1 MKTSKRQKKYIEILG
16 DIVSVN
22 RIVFVSYVVCAV
34 VYGLLGYELFYTP
47 RYTGPEWKP
56 IMYYILLVLPILL
69 ASVDYAESRHG
80 LAFRYS
86 LYLPAVFFYA
96 YMLMLDED
104 HLHFLYAICMIGM
117 SVIYCDARF
126 SALLGIL
133 VVGLHVATA
142 YILSCDGDGGLGLR
156 LFHAGLI
163 LVIVFFFNFSSGII
177 VTVRNTKLADVSEEK
192 ERFRA
197 LASVD
202 GKWVFEYDIAKDKF
216 VITKDI
222 EDGGKEKQGF
232 DRVSQEAKLQRHVL
246 YADWDELDRF
256 ISMAKEG
263 KPVFEVQL
271 RLRNYNA
278 DYLWFQFKARTLM
291 DEEGKPVSVIGTMEN
306 INERKRM
313 ELRIADENMRDPL
326 TKLYERNHARKLIDE
341 FLGQQDGTEYAGL
354 LLVDVDDFSK
364 LVDKMGAT
372 FAEEVLKSM
381 ATDLDEIFYTSD
393 ILGRV
398 GGDAFVILMK
408 NIKKIPDLE
417 KKMQEIQDVVQKTY
431 SEAEMKFA
439 STVTIG
445 ASVFPLDGKNCD
457 ELYSNAE
464 KALVYEKEQGK
475 NRYGLYDHAKEE
487 EYDKLHIEEMH
498 NKIVRKHELELTYER
513 KESDSLIELAFKLID
528 EAKDTDSAINLLLRQ
543 ITRQMGLDAICVR
556 QRVGREHKMT
566 YPYRCIIG
574 DYSLEGEEEIVHSD
588 ELWDRYIARIK
599 ETNGYIACDN
609 VEDIEDDFLRESCK
623 KNGIRAYVRCSYF
636 EKEEYVG
643 SIDFVSCS
651 DVRKWSKEDRQT
663 IQAVTN
669 VISSYLLKMKAY
681 EDASDTI
688 ERLTGFD
695 AVTGFYK
702 YEKFLELAQ
711 EFLKTAKHGKYV
723 IVYMDFSNFK
733 YINEAYGYEVGD
745 KVLKAYADGA
755 KKFTG
760 RFILGSRVFS
770 DNLVCLL
777 NADDWNDEQMIEAM
791 ESGSKL
797 FTDRVQSQ
805 YLNSNI
811 VCIIGLCPFMVD
823 GNEVQ
828 LKNIISSANLARKE
842 AKRAE
847 RGSCVIYDDSMGR
860 SLQKEV
866 EYANNMEKAFQNHE
880 FVVYMQPK
888 IDLKK
893 RQIIGAEALIRW
905 IKKDGTM
912 IFPNEFIPVFEKNK
926 SITLLDYF
934 VYDEVCKYLAG
945 RIERGE
951 PVVNVSVNVSR
962 IHLQSIDD
970 MVAYIDSL
978 LQRYKIPPQYLEFE
992 LTETISTERV
1002 EDTVEMLTKLRKLG
1016 VKVSMDDFGSGYSSL
1031 NVLTKLPLDV
1041 LKLDK
1046 EFLKDF
1052 DEDSDEKIIIPSIID
1067 MAKKLKLDVVCEGV
1081 ETKKQVEFLR
1091 DVDCD
1096 VAQGYFYSRPVPL
1109 DAFSG
1114 MLSDEN
1120 FVVNQE
1126 LKTEA

>member
-1 MKTSKRQKKYIEILG
+1 MNPSKKLRKSIEILG
-16 DIVSVN
+16 DIASVN
-22 RIVFVSYVVCAV
+22 RIVFVSYAVCAV
-34 VYGLLGYELFYTP
+34 VYGLLGYRLFYSLE
-47 RYTGPEWKP
+47 YTGPAWKP
-56 IMYYILLVLPILL
+56 IMYFILLLLPILI
-69 ASVDYAESRHG
+69 AAVDYTESRHG

-86 LYLPAVFFYA
+86 LYLPAVFFYMF
-96 YMLMLDED
+96 MLMLEED
-104 HLHFLYAICMIGM
+104 HLHFLYAVYMIGM

-126 SALLGIL
+126 SGLIGFMVVALHI
-133 VVGLHVATA
+133 VTA
-142 YILSCDGDGGLGLR
+142 FVLNNIHGGGLGLR

-163 LVIVFFFNFSSGII
+163 LVIVFFFNFSSWII
-177 VTVRNTKLADVSEEK
+177 VAVRNAKLADVSEEK
-192 ERFRA
+192 ERFQA

-202 GKWVFEYDIAKDKF
+202 GKWVFEYDIAKDRF
-216 VITKDI
+216 TIIKDI
-222 EDGGKEKQGF
+222 EDGGKEKERF
-232 DRVSQEAKLQRHVL
+232 DHISHEAKLQRHVL

-256 ISMAKEG
+256 IAMAKKG
-263 KPVFEVQL
+263 KPIFETQL

-278 DYLWFQFKARTLM
+278 DYLWFQFKARSLM
-291 DEEGKPVSVIGTMEN
+291 DEEGNPRSVIGTMEN
-306 INERKRM
+306 IDERKRM

-326 TKLYERNHARKLIDE
+326 TKLYERNHARKLIDD
-341 FLGQQDGTEYAGL
+341 FLKEQDGTEYVGL
-354 LLVDVDDFSK
+354 LLVDVDDFTQ
-364 LVDKMGAT
+364 LVDKMGGT

-408 NIKKIPDLE
+408 NVRKIPDLE

-445 ASVFPLDGKNCD
+445 ASVFPLDGKNYD
-457 ELYSNAE
+457 QLYANAE
-464 KALVYEKEQGK
+464 KALVYEKEHGK
-475 NRYGLYDHAKEE
+475 NNYGLYDHAKEE
-487 EYDKLHIEEMH
+487 EYSKLHIEEIH
-498 NKIVRKHELELTYER
+498 NKIVKKHELDLEYER

-543 ITRQMGLDAICVR
+543 VTRQMGLDAICVR
-556 QRVGREHKMT
+556 HRVGREHKMT

-574 DYSLEGEEEIVHSD
+574 DYSLEDEEEIVHSD
-588 ELWDRYIARIK
+588 ELWEQFLSRIK
-599 ETNGYIACDN
+599 QSNGFIACDN
-609 VEDIEDDFLRESCK
+609 VDDIEDDFLRESCK
-623 KNGIRAYVRCSYF
+623 KHGIRSYVRCSYF
-636 EKEEYVG
+636 EKEEYGG

-651 DVRKWSKEDRQT
+651 QTRKWTKEDKQT

-702 YEKFLELAQ
+702 YEKFLELAH
-711 EFLKTAKHGKYV
+711 EFLETAEHGKYV
-723 IVYMDFSNFK
+723 VVYMDFSNFK

-745 KVLKAYADGA
+745 KILKAYADGA
-755 KKFTG
+755 KKFEG

-770 DNLVCLL
+770 DNLICLL
-777 NADDWNDEQMIEAM
+777 NADGWNDEQMVEAV

-797 FTDRVQSQ
+797 FTDSVQSK
-805 YLNSNI
+805 YLDSNI

-823 GNEVQ
+823 GSNVP
-828 LKNIISSANLARKE
+828 LKNIISNANLARKE

-847 RGSCVIYDDSMGR
+847 RGNCVIYNDSMGQN
-860 SLQKEV
+860 LQKEV
-866 EYANNMEKAFQNHE
+866 EYTNNMEKAFQNRE

-888 IDLKK
+888 IDLKH
-893 RQIIGAEALIRW
+893 RTIIGAEALIRW

-912 IFPNEFIPVFEKNK
+912 IFPNDFIPVFEKNK
-926 SITLLDYF
+926 SITTLDYF
-934 VYDEVCKYLAG
+934 VYDEVCQYLAG

-951 PVVNVSVNVSR
+951 PVVNVSMNVSR
-962 IHLQSIDD
+962 IHLQSIDA

-978 LQRYKIPPQYLEFE
+978 LQKYKIPPHYLEFE

-1002 EDTVEMLTKLRKLG
+1002 EDTIEMLTKLRELG

-1081 ETKKQVEFLR
+1081 ETKQQVDFLR

-1096 VAQGYFYSRPVPL
+1096 IAQGYYYSRPVPL
-1109 DAFSG
+1109 HVFSG

-1120 FVVNQE
+1120 FVMNQE
-1126 LKTEA
+1126 LKLEA

>member
-1 MKTSKRQKKYIEILG
+1 MKSSKRLKKYVEILG
-16 DIVSVN
+16 DVSSVN
-22 RIVFVSYVVCAV
+22 RIVFVSYVVCALI
-34 VYGLLGYELFYTP
+34 YGLLGYRLFYMSG
-47 RYTGPEWKP
+47 YTGPQWKP

-69 ASVDYAESRHG
+69 AVVDYSESRHK

-86 LYLPAVFFYA
+86 LYLPALFFYA

-104 HLHFLYAICMIGM
+104 HLHFLYAVCMIGM
-117 SVIYCDARF
+117 AVIYCDARF
-126 SALLGIL
+126 SNLLGFL
-133 VVGLHVATA
+133 VIALHVVTA
-142 YILSCDGDGGLGLR
+142 FILSSDGDGKLGLR

-177 VTVRNTKLADVSEEK
+177 VAIRNAKLADINAEK
-192 ERFRA
+192 ERFQA

-202 GKWVFEYDIAKDKF
+202 GKWVFEYDIHKDRF

-222 EDGGKEKQGF
+222 EDGGKKKERF
-232 DRVSQEAKLQRHVL
+232 EHISSEAKLQRHVL

-256 ISMAKEG
+256 IHMSKEG

-271 RLRNYNA
+271 RLRNHNA

-291 DEEGKPVSVIGTMEN
+291 DGEGKPCSIIGTMEN
-306 INERKRM
+306 IDERKRM

-326 TKLYERNHARKLIDE
+326 TKLYERNHAGRLIND
-341 FLGQQDGTEYAGL
+341 FLKEQDGKEYAGL
-354 LLVDVDDFSK
+354 LIVDVDDFTQ

-417 KKMQEIQDVVQKTY
+417 KKMKEIQDVVQKTY

-445 ASVFPLDGKNCD
+445 ASVFPLDGKTY
-457 ELYSNAE
+457 EQLFTNAE
-464 KALVYEKEQGK
+464 KALVYEKEHGK

-487 EYDKLHIEEMH
+487 EYNKLHIEEMH

-543 ITRQMGLDAICVR
+543 VTRQMGLDAICVR
-556 QRVGREHKMT
+556 HRVGMEHKMT
-566 YPYRCIIG
+566 YPYRCVMG
-574 DYSLEGEEEIVHSD
+574 DCSLEEESVIVHS
-588 ELWDRYIARIK
+588 EESWEKEVAKIK
-599 ETNGYIACDN
+599 ASNGLSWCND
-609 VEDIEDDFLRESCK
+609 VDKLEDDYIREYCE
-623 KNGIRAYVRCSYF
+623 KNGIRAYVRSSYF
-636 EKEEYVG
+636 EKDEYAG

-651 DVRKWSKEDRQT
+651 EPRKWSKEDKQT

-695 AVTGFYK
+695 AVTGLYK

-711 EFLKTAKHGKYV
+711 EFLKTAEHGKYV

-745 KVLKAYADGA
+745 KILKAYADGA
-755 KKFTG
+755 KGFVG
-760 RFILGSRVFS
+760 RFIMGSRVFS

-777 NADDWNDEQMIEAM
+777 KADDWNNEQMVSAM
-791 ESGSKL
+791 EAGSKQ
-797 FTDRVQSQ
+797 FTDNVQSK
-805 YLNSNI
+805 YLDSNI
-811 VCIIGLCPFMVD
+811 VCIIGLCPFVVD
-823 GNEVQ
+823 GNDVP
-828 LKNIISSANLARKE
+828 LKNIISNANMARKE
-842 AKRAE
+842 AKRSD
-847 RGSCVIYDDSMGR
+847 RGNSVIYDNSMGQN
-860 SLQKEV
+860 LQKEV
-866 EYANNMEKAFQNHE
+866 EYANNMEKAFQNKE

-893 RQIIGAEALIRW
+893 RSIIGAEALIRW

-926 SITLLDYF
+926 SITTLDYF
-934 VYDEVCKYLAG
+934 VYEEVCKYLAD
-945 RIERGE
+945 RMEHNE
-951 PVVNVSVNVSR
+951 AVVNVSMNVSR

-970 MVAYIDSL
+970 MVSYIAGL
-978 LQRYKIPPQYLEFE
+978 LEKYKIPPQYLEFE

-1002 EDTVEMLTKLRKLG
+1002 EDTIEMLTKLRELG

-1081 ETKKQVEFLR
+1081 ETKQQVEFLR

-1096 VAQGYFYSRPVPL
+1096 IAQGYYYSRPVPL
-1109 DAFSG
+1109 DVFSG
-1114 MLSDEN
+1114 MLSDKD
-1120 FVVNQE
+1120 FVMNQE
-1126 LKTEA
+1126 LKMEA

>member
-1 MKTSKRQKKYIEILG
+1 MKTNKRLKKYMEILG
-16 DIVSVN
+16 DVTSVN
-22 RIVFVSYVVCAV
+22 RIVFISYVVCAV
-34 VYGLLGYELFYTP
+34 VYGLLGYRMFYASG
-47 RYTGPEWKP
+47 YEGPDWKP
-56 IMYYILLVLPILL
+56 IMYFILLGLPILL
-69 ASVDYAESRHG
+69 AAVDYSESRHG
-80 LAFRYS
+80 LEFRYS

-96 YMLMLDED
+96 YMLMMDED
-104 HLHFLYAICMIGM
+104 HLHFLYAVCMIGM
-117 SVIYCDARF
+117 SVIYCDMRF
-126 SALLGIL
+126 SMLLGTL
-133 VVGLHVATA
+133 VIGLHVVTA
-142 YILSCDGDGGLGLR
+142 FILSSDGDGMLGLR
-156 LFHAGLI
+156 LFHAALI
-163 LVIVFFFNFSSGII
+163 FVIAFFFNFSSGII
-177 VTVRNTKLADVSEEK
+177 GVIRNAKLADINEEK
-192 ERFRA
+192 ERFQA

-202 GKWVFEYDIAKDKF
+202 GKWVFEYNLAKDRF
-216 VITKDI
+216 TITKDI
-222 EDGGKEKQGF
+222 EGGKEEKERF
-232 DRVSQEAKLQRHVL
+232 DHISQEAKLQRHVL

-256 ISMAKEG
+256 IAMAKEG
-263 KPVFEVQL
+263 KPIFEVQL

-278 DYLWFQFKARTLM
+278 DYLWFQFKARTIT
-291 DEEGKPVSVIGTMEN
+291 DDEGKPIIVIGTMEN
-306 INERKRM
+306 IDERKRM

-326 TKLYERNHARKLIDE
+326 TKLYERNHARKLINE
-341 FLGQQDGTEYAGL
+341 FLQEQDGTEYAGL
-354 LLVDVDDFSK
+354 LLVDVDDFTQ

-417 KKMQEIQDVVQKTY
+417 KKMQEIQDVVQRTY
-431 SEAEMKFA
+431 SETEMKFA

-445 ASVFPLDGKNCD
+445 ASVFPLDGKEFD

-464 KALVYEKEQGK
+464 KALVYEKEHGK
-475 NRYGLYDHAKEE
+475 NLFGLYDHAKEG

-498 NKIVRKHELELTYER
+498 NKIVRKHELDLTYER

-543 ITRQMGLDAICVR
+543 VTRQMGLDAICVR
-556 QRVGREHKMT
+556 HREGREYKMT

-574 DYSLEGEEEIVHSD
+574 DYSLEEDMEIIHSN
-588 ELWDRYIARIK
+588 ELWEKFVTRIK
-599 ETNGYIACDN
+599 ENNGFICCDN
-609 VEDIEDDFLRESCK
+609 VDELEDDFLRQSCE
-623 KNGIRAYVRCSYF
+623 KNGIRSYARCSYF

-651 DVRKWSKEDRQT
+651 EPRKWSKEDKQT

-688 ERLTGFD
+688 ERLTGYD

-711 EFLKTAKHGKYV
+711 EYLKSADYGKYV
-723 IVYMDFSNFK
+723 MVYMDFSNFK

-755 KKFTG
+755 KRFNE

-777 NADDWNDEQMIEAM
+777 KAEGWNNEQMIEAM
-791 ESGSKL
+791 ESGSKM
-797 FTDRVQSQ
+797 FTDTVQSK
-805 YLNSNI
+805 YLDSNI
-811 VCIIGLCPFMVD
+811 VCIIGLCPFEVD
-823 GNEVQ
+823 GNEVPI
-828 LKNIISSANLARKE
+828 KNIISNANLARKE
-842 AKRAE
+842 AKRTE
-847 RGSCVIYDDSMGR
+847 RGRCVIYDESMGV

-866 EYANNMEKAFQNHE
+866 EYANSMEKAFKNKE
-880 FVVYMQPK
+880 FVVFMQPK

-893 RQIIGAEALIRW
+893 RSIFGAEALIRW
-905 IKKDGTM
+905 IKQDGTM
-912 IFPNEFIPVFEKNK
+912 IFPNDFIPVFEKNK
-926 SITLLDYF
+926 TITLLDYF
-934 VYDEVCKYLAG
+934 VYDEVCKYLAD
-945 RIERGE
+945 RIQRGE
-951 PVVNVSVNVSR
+951 PIVNVSVNVSR
-962 IHLQSIDD
+962 VHLQSIDE
-970 MVAYIDSL
+970 MVSYVDGL
-978 LQRYKIPPQYLEFE
+978 LKKYRIPPEYLEFE

-1002 EDTVEMLTKLRKLG
+1002 EDTVELLTKLRELG

-1046 EFLKDF
+1046 DFLRDF
-1052 DEDSDEKIIIPSIID
+1052 DVDSDEKIIIPSIID

-1081 ETKKQVEFLR
+1081 ETKQQVEFLR

-1096 VAQGYFYSRPVPL
+1096 IAQGYYYSRPVPL
-1109 DAFSG
+1109 TVFSD

-1120 FVVNQE
+1120 FVVKQE
-1126 LKTEA
+1126 EKTIA